1 MGLVG
6 LVSVRLARMVG
17 GMGHSLRTIT
27 FESLPCKASHDWHV
41 LATYPS
47 GHREHITG
55 FKNKQEAQEWMKSDK
70 CQEWVKKRGYDYD
83 PSSVH

>member
-1 MGLVG
+1 
-6 LVSVRLARMVG
+6 MVG
-17 GMGHSLRTIT
+17 GMAHSLRTIT
-27 FESLPCKASHDWHV
+27 FESLRCKASHDWHV

-70 CQEWVKKRGYDYD
+70 CREWVKKRGYDYD
-83 PSSVH
+83 PSSVQH